1 MKNFLLLLILGVIYL
16 TGCSGSKTT
25 GNELAINIDPVKVD
39 SWVNLMP
46 GSETS
51 FFVNGLLR
59 IKNNSDFDIDTLKLR
74 LNVYQD
80 ENMLYSIKPI
90 IDPSAE
96 EKSSFKSG
104 LEREYTF
111 AVEKG
116 LKLNKALNFDKPV
129 NLEFMFSAKGKLYTY
144 KLDSIKIEKA
154 Y

>member
-1 MKNFLLLLILGVIYL
+1 MKKFLFSLLGVLYL

-25 GNELAINIDPVKVD
+25 GNELAINIDLVKIS

-46 GSETS
+46 GSESS

-59 IKNNSDFDIDTLKLR
+59 IKNNNDFDIDSLRLR

-80 ENMLYSIKPI
+80 NNMLYSIKPT
-90 IDPSAE
+90 IDAAAE
-96 EKSSFKSG
+96 ERSSFKSG
-104 LEREYTF
+104 LEKEFTF

-116 LKLNKALNFDKPV
+116 LKINKDLNFDKPV

-144 KLDSIKIEKA
+144 KLDSITIEKA